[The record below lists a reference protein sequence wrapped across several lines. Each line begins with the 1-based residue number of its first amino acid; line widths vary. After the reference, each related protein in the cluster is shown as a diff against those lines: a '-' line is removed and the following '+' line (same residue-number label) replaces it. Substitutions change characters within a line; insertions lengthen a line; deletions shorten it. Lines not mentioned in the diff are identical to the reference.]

1 MNKDKIIDNCVKIF
15 QQMEKDNDEEI
26 HSKEE
31 WLKLL
36 EGDLKDD

>member
-1 MNKDKIIDNCVKIF
+1 MNKDKIIDNCIKLF

-31 WLKLL
+31 
-36 EGDLKDD
+36 